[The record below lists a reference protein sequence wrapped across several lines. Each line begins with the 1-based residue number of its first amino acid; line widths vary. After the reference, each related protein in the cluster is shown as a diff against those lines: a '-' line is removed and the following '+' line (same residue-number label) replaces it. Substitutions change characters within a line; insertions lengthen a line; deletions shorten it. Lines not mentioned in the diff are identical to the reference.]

1 MCCVYTESGM
11 KNEIYRTGGKWPK
24 EQSFDGDL
32 DHRLDL
38 GFLQDTGNFKSL
50 L

>member
-1 MCCVYTESGM
+1 M
-11 KNEIYRTGGKWPK
+11 KFIGEVGNGPRNNR
-24 EQSFDGDL
+24 FDGDL
-32 DHRLDL
+32 HHRLDL